1 MQVTKEQVL
10 EKLSIVQYPGKNKD
24 LVSLGM
30 VTELTIDG
38 HKVSLTLTFPEAK
51 SPFENSLKKA
61 IEATLKLID
70 SSLEIEI
77 KSNSKVQVQSMK
89 VEKEN
94 PLKDVKNII
103 AVASGKGGV
112 GKSTIA
118 ANLAIALAKTGAK
131 VGLLDAD
138 IYGPS
143 IPKMFNVEGQRPTI
157 EKINGK
163 DKINPVENYGVK
175 VLSIGFFVN
184 PEDPLIWR
192 GSMATN
198 ALNQFINDVTWG
210 ELDYLLFDLPP
221 GTGDIHLT
229 MVQGL
234 PVTAS
239 IVVSTP
245 QDVALADAI
254 KGINMFKNESINVP
268 LLGLVENMA
277 WFTPEELP
285 NNKYYIFGK
294 EGCKKLAEE
303 RNIPLLGQIPL
314 VQSIREGGDQ
324 GTPAALDETSITG
337 KAFKDLTDAVL
348 TQLEIRNTTMNPTKQ
363 VEIKEGAGC
372 STH

>member
-1 MQVTKEQVL
+1 MSVTKEQIL
-10 EKLSIVQYPGKNKD
+10 EKLSIVQYPGKNADIVK
-24 LVSLGM
+24 LNM
-30 VTELTIDG
+30 VTGLSVQDN
-38 HKVSLTLTFPEAK
+38 KVSMTLTFPEAK
-51 SPFENSLKKA
+51 SPFEKSLTKA
-61 IEATLKLID
+61 VEATIKLID
-70 SSLEIEI
+70 ANISIEI
-77 KSNSKVQVQSMK
+77 KTASKVAVQPLA
-89 VEKEN
+89 VEKET

-103 AVASGKGGV
+103 AIASGKGGV
-112 GKSTIA
+112 GKSTIT

-131 VGLLDAD
+131 VGILDAD

-143 IPKMFNVEGQRPTI
+143 MPKMFGIEGAKPTI
-157 EKINGK
+157 EKVNGK
-163 DKINPVENYGVK
+163 DMIRPVESYGVQ

-198 ALNQFINDVTWG
+198 ALNQFINDVIWG

-234 PVTAS
+234 PVTAAV
-239 IVVSTP
+239 VVSTP

-254 KGINMFKNESINVP
+254 KGINMFKTESINVP

-285 NNKYYIFGK
+285 ENKYYIFGK
-294 EGCKKLAEE
+294 DGCKKLAED
-303 RNIPLLGQIPL
+303 RNIPLLGQVPL
-314 VQSIREGGDQ
+314 VQSIREGGDS
-324 GTPAALDETSITG
+324 GVPSAADEKSVMG
-337 KAFKDLTDAVL
+337 KAFASLTTQVL
-348 TQLEIRNTTMNPTKQ
+348 KQLEIRNSTMEATQK